1 MLKAANLAMPALLG
15 LNCVL
20 PLSRQFY
27 GMKVVFSSHSFSRH
41 ILMDIKMYNFICC
54 FKKIEV

>member
-1 MLKAANLAMPALLG
+1 MLKAANLAKPALLG

-27 GMKVVFSSHSFSRH
+27 AMKVVFSFHSFSRH
-41 ILMDIKMYNFICC
+41 ILMDIKMYTFMCC
-54 FKKIEV
+54 FKKN